1 MTPTSKIQNQI
12 LRELRT
18 LNPEADVAE
27 VRRLMR
33 NRFRTEGKGPLLWE
47 SLEDSVR
54 LFSPLGIDPGK
65 AILYYRDGVWQRNGE
80 DEVVRLV
87 MGLLGQ
93 DGTPK
98 EARTIAERIRAR
110 SPRIE
115 GVGPRQFIN
124 FRNGMLDLETLEL
137 LPHSQRYGST
147 VQLLV
152 DWDPKADAPNFDAW
166 LAGTVDP
173 ELHDVIKQVIGA
185 ALFPGSPFQVAVALI
200 GPGGNGKGTL
210 ERTIRKMLPK
220 DVVSSVDLA
229 ELSTNRFAAADLYGA
244 TTNLC
249 GDIQPFTIHNT
260 AIFKKL
266 TGEDVIR
273 AERKF
278 GQPFNFTSEAFLI
291 FSGNAMP
298 PSTDP
303 SEGWARRWH
312 IIPMERPI
320 SGPFDSAIESRM
332 QTADELNGI
341 ACIAVH
347 ALREALNARG
357 FSEPHACWMAKEAY
371 RRNCSSVH
379 AFIEEALE
387 VGVFAPDAAA
397 FESRSAVAAAY
408 GRYCFETEGKR
419 ETNPA
424 LYKAILRVGGDRVS
438 ERSRRIGPDRKPERG
453 FEGLRVRPEWS
464 RAHCPF

>member
-18 LNPEADVAE
+18 RNPEADVAE
-27 VRRLMR
+27 VERLMR
-33 NRFRTEGKGPLLWE
+33 NRFRIDGKGRLLWE

-54 LFSPLGIDPGK
+54 LFSPFGIDSGK
-65 AILYYRDGVWQRNGE
+65 AILYYQDGVWKRNGD
-80 DEVVRLV
+80 DEVKRLA

-98 EARTIAERIRAR
+98 EANTTAERIRAN
-110 SPRIE
+110 SPKVE
-115 GVGPRQFIN
+115 GIGPSRFIN

-137 LPHSQRYGST
+137 VPHSPDFGST

-152 DWDPKADAPNFDAW
+152 DWDPRAEAPNFAAW
-166 LAGTVDP
+166 LASTVDSD
-173 ELHDVIKQVIGA
+173 LHDVIKQVIGA

-210 ERTIRKMLPK
+210 ERTIRKILPK
-220 DVVSSVDLA
+220 DAVSSVDLA
-229 ELSTNRFAAADLYGA
+229 ELATNRFAAADLYGA

-249 GDIQPFTIHNT
+249 GDIQPFTITNT
-260 AIFKKL
+260 ALFKKL
-266 TGEDVIR
+266 TGDDEIR
-273 AERKF
+273 AERKY

-298 PSTDP
+298 PSSDP

-320 SGPFDSAIESRM
+320 SGPFDSSIEARM
-332 QTADELNGI
+332 QTAEELNGI
-341 ACIAVH
+341 AYIAVH
-347 ALREALNARG
+347 ALLDALKARA
-357 FSEPHACWMAKEAY
+357 FSEPPACRLAKEAY
-371 RRNCSSVH
+371 RRHCSSVH

-387 VGVFAPDAAA
+387 VGVIAPDAAG
-397 FESRSAVAAAY
+397 FVSRSEIATAY
-408 GRYCFETEGKR
+408 HTYCIHTDSRR
-419 ETNPA
+419 EANSA
-424 LYKAILRVGGDRVS
+424 LYTALLRIGGGKVR
-438 ERSRRIGPDRKPERG
+438 ERSKRLGSDRRSERG
-453 FEGLRVRPEWS
+453 FEGVQVRPGWEGT
-464 RAHCPF
+464 RYPM